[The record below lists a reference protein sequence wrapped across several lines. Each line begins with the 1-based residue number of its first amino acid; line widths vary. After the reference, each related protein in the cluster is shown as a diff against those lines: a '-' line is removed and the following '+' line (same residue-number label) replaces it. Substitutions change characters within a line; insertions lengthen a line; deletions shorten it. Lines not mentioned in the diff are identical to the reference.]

1 MTALE
6 ERLRTELPELASG
19 LMGETEAPLEL
30 LEEPTITADHEAVV
44 PRRRLLVGTAA
55 AALTGVGVVAAGR
68 WFSPGRA
75 TNPLATSADPTGF
88 GSWRAIADAPIVP
101 REGGLAAWNGETA
114 VFWAGRTGYGEAVS
128 ALRSGAFYDPV
139 TDSWDRAD
147 TPSVTHPDVAAALA
161 VGDEVFAVTKG
172 SLLRV
177 NLRDGSFVEPPE
189 VSVVLFSIVEVNG
202 RLWGVGSERWPVGQS
217 GPDFVSFAEYLPD
230 SNEWGPVMHLKA
242 PAGSTVASLGN
253 QFVSCD
259 GDSNCV
265 IVDPTRP
272 NEPAI
277 RFLSGPTSVDLPI
290 SAVVGNTIVALALAS
305 KDGRTAEVYRADG
318 ETWEPLDMVPTGD
331 FGEVTLAAAGDWLVV
346 VSPDQ
351 PPVAMD
357 VASGEW
363 HQFDDWPMTGV
374 RNPSTVWTGTQLI
387 VWGGL
392 ESEGS
397 EGAIWTPPAS

>member
-6 ERLRTELPELASG
+6 ERLRTELPQLASG
-19 LMGETEAPLEL
+19 LMGEAETV
-30 LEEPTITADHEAVV
+30 IEAVPSPTSIGHAPAV
-44 PRRRLLVGTAA
+44 PRRRVLVGTAA
-55 AALTGVGVVAAGR
+55 AAAAAVGVLGAGWWLSSDR
-68 WFSPGRA
+68 TTSP
-75 TNPLATSADPTGF
+75 LETSAGPAGF
-88 GSWRAIADAPIVP
+88 GSWRPIADAPIPP
-101 REGGLAAWNGETA
+101 REGGAAVWNGETA
-114 VFWAGRTGYGEAVS
+114 VFWAGRAGYGEAVS

-230 SNEWGPVMHLKA
+230 SNEWGPAMHLKA

-265 IVDPTRP
+265 FVDPTGP

-290 SAVVGNTIVALALAS
+290 SAVVGNTIVALALAP
-305 KDGRTAEVYRADG
+305 RTG
-318 ETWEPLDMVPTGD
+318 EPARSIGPTARRGN
-331 FGEVTLAAAGDWLVV
+331 
-346 VSPDQ
+346 
-351 PPVAMD
+351 
-357 VASGEW
+357 
-363 HQFDDWPMTGV
+363 
-374 RNPSTVWTGTQLI
+374 RWT
-387 VWGGL
+387 
-392 ESEGS
+392 
-397 EGAIWTPPAS
+397 

>member
-88 GSWRAIADAPIVP
+88 GSWRAIADAPMVP

-114 VFWAGRTGYGEAVS
+114 VFWAGRTGEGNGVS
-128 ALRSGAFYDPV
+128 TFSSGAFYDPA
-139 TDSWDRAD
+139 TDSWERAD
-147 TPSVTHPDVAAALA
+147 TPTFTHPGFDGIA
-161 VGDEVFAVTKG
+161 VGDEVYAVAKG
-172 SLLRV
+172 GGHRV
-177 NLRDGSFVEPPE
+177 NLRDGSSSELQAPIALRT
-189 VSVVLFSIVEVNG
+189 VLDLGG
-202 RLWGVGSERWPVGQS
+202 RVWGVGTDRRLGFES
-217 GPDFVSFAEYLPD
+217 DANLLTFAEYFPESD
-230 SNEWGPVMHLKA
+230 SWGEVISQKA
-242 PAGSTVASLGN
+242 PAGAATAAVGDEL
-253 QFVSCD
+253 VSCNTE
-259 GDSNCV
+259 GDCV
-265 IVDPTRP
+265 FVDPGALGEEGAFRILARP
-272 NEPAI
+272 NTST
-277 RFLSGPTSVDLPI
+277 FPTIAFASNDV
-290 SAVVGNTIVALALAS
+290 LALTIAT
-305 KDGRTAEVYRADG
+305 KDRRSREVYRASGDDWQLVG
-318 ETWEPLDMVPTGD
+318 VIPTGELD
-331 FGEVTLAAAGDWLVV
+331 GATFADAGDWLLVL
-346 VSPDQ
+346 SPTQ
-351 PPVAMD
+351 PPVAVN
-357 VASGEW
+357 VASGDW

-374 RNPSTVWTGTQLI
+374 RNPNSVWTGTQLI